1 MLNVYSDTDKLMNSV
16 DSMLT
21 SKKQKRSLDDDLRT
35 LDVAVKKQG
44 YIFLSLTI

>member
-1 MLNVYSDTDKLMNSV
+1 MYSDTDKLMNSV

-44 YIFLSLTI
+44 YIF

>member
-21 SKKQKRSLDDDLRT
+21 SKKQKRGLDDDLRT

-44 YIFLSLTI
+44 YIF

>member
-44 YIFLSLTI
+44 YIF